1 MSKALTETLETLQDK
16 IEGEKISLGKIV
28 EALNSKGFGSLL
40 VGLSLILVLPTG
52 AIPMVPAL
60 CAIFIMLVSVQILVG
75 RDYPWIPKKLDNM
88 KFNFSKY
95 KNSVEKVKPYTKWID
110 RFFKNRLEFLTNN
123 GGKKVVALITILLSA
138 VIIGIGF
145 IPFLP
150 MLPGLAILFFG
161 LGLMTHDG
169 LMTALGFVVL
179 AIAGAVIPYLLFQ
192 WFG

>member
-1 MSKALTETLETLQDK
+1 MGKALTETLETLEEK
-16 IEGEKISLGKIV
+16 IDGEKISFGEIV

-52 AIPMVPAL
+52 AIPGVPAFVG
-60 CAIFIMLVSVQILVG
+60 IFIMLVSAQILFG
-75 RDYPWIPKKLDNM
+75 RDYPWVPNKLDNM

-95 KNSVEKVKPYTKWID
+95 KRSVEKAKPYTEWID
-110 RFFKNRLEFLTNN
+110 GFFKNRLEILTHN
-123 GGKKVVALITILLSA
+123 GAKKIVAFITCILA
-138 VIIGIGF
+138 ATIIVIGF

-150 MLPGLAILFFG
+150 MLPGLTILFFG

-179 AIAGAVIPYLLFQ
+179 TIAAIVLPYMIFQ
-192 WFG
+192 WM